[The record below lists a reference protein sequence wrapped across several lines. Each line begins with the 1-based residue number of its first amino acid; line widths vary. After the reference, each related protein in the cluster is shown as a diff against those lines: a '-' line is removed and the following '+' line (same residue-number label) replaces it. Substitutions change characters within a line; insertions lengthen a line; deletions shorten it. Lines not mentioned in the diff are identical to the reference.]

1 VSDKLRCVDN
11 PHNDKLEFVGHE
23 GSSPTVREGRKYER
37 MTMSTQMQE
46 TNTQLIF
53 RHTNSRKGR
62 NISITPEN
70 SAMKHLVYG
79 RIILDAEKPNERF
92 STGPLET
99 GLICLSGECTV
110 EADGQANNLSQY
122 DSIYV
127 PRDTEVVIT
136 TDSLVDLVECSAEV
150 EKKYPLQIVRY
161 ADVEKDSS
169 LKFKTGGAS
178 NSRTVN
184 ITLGKNVEA
193 GRILAGFTTS
203 EPGHWTSWPPHEHAS
218 MLEELYVYY
227 DMPAPAFG
235 VQFVYTNPD
244 EPEFIGVVRDGDA
257 VIMPKGF
264 HPNVSVP
271 GHPINFV
278 WLMAAHREVE
288 DRQFGVVTVQPGFDQ
303 GGSGLEASRK

>member
-1 VSDKLRCVDN
+1 
-11 PHNDKLEFVGHE
+11 
-23 GSSPTVREGRKYER
+23 
-37 MTMSTQMQE
+37 MSTQMKE
-46 TNTQLIF
+46 DRQLIF
-53 RHTNSRKGR
+53 RHTNAKKGR
-62 NISITPEN
+62 TISITPEN
-70 SAMKHLVYG
+70 SAMKHLIYG
-79 RIILDAEKPNERF
+79 RIILDPEKPYEKF
-92 STGPLET
+92 STGRLET
-99 GLICLSGECTV
+99 GLICLSGECKIA
-110 EADGQANNLSQY
+110 ADGQTNKLSQY
-122 DSIYV
+122 DSVYL
-127 PRDTEVVIT
+127 PRDTEVEIT
-136 TDSLVDLVECSAEV
+136 TDSSVDLVECSAEV
-150 EKKYPLQIVRY
+150 EKKYPLQVVRY

-203 EPGHWTSWPPHEHAS
+203 EPGHWTSWPPHEHAAI
-218 MLEELYVYY
+218 LEELYVYY

-278 WLMAAHREVE
+278 WMMAAHREVE

>member
-1 VSDKLRCVDN
+1 
-11 PHNDKLEFVGHE
+11 
-23 GSSPTVREGRKYER
+23 
-37 MTMSTQMQE
+37 MSTPARE
-46 TNTQLIF
+46 TKEQLIF
-53 RHTNSRKGR
+53 RQTNARKGR
-62 NISITPEN
+62 HISVTPEN
-70 SAMKHLVYG
+70 SAMKHLAYG
-79 RIILDAEKPNERF
+79 RIILDQDKTSETF
-92 STGPLET
+92 STGSHET
-99 GLICLSGECTV
+99 GLICLSGSCTV
-110 EADGQANNLSQY
+110 TAEGQSNQIDQY
-122 DSIYV
+122 DSIYL
-127 PRDTEVVIT
+127 PRDTEVKIT
-136 TDSLVDLVECSAEV
+136 TETSVDLVECSAEV
-150 EKKYPLQIVRY
+150 EKRYPLQVVRY
-161 ADVEKDSS
+161 ADVEKDGS
-169 LKFKTGGAS
+169 LRFKTGGPS
-178 NSRTVN
+178 TTRTVN

-203 EPGHWTSWPPHEHAS
+203 EPGHWTSWPPHEHAA

-235 VQFVYTNPD
+235 VQFVYTDPN

-303 GGSGLEASRK
+303 AGSGLEASRK

>member
-1 VSDKLRCVDN
+1 
-11 PHNDKLEFVGHE
+11 
-23 GSSPTVREGRKYER
+23 
-37 MTMSTQMQE
+37 MSTQMKE
-46 TNTQLIF
+46 AGDRMIF
-53 RHTNSRKGR
+53 RGTNRRKGR
-62 NISITPEN
+62 HWAITPEN
-70 SAMKHLVYG
+70 SSMKHLVYG
-79 RIILDAEKPNERF
+79 RIILDSEVKTASF
-92 STGPLET
+92 STGALET
-99 GLICLSGECTV
+99 GLICLSGECRIV
-110 EADGQANNLSQY
+110 ADGETHEIGRH
-122 DSIYV
+122 DSIYI
-127 PRDTEVVIT
+127 PRDTEVEVT
-136 TDSLVDLVECSAEV
+136 TETNVDLVECSAEV
-150 EKKYPLQIVRY
+150 DEKYPLQIVRY
-161 ADVEKDSS
+161 ADVENNSS

-178 NSRTVN
+178 STRTVN

-235 VQFVYTNPD
+235 VQFVYTDPQ

-257 VIMPKGF
+257 VVMPKGF

-278 WLMAAHREVE
+278 WLMAAHREKE

-303 GGSGLEASRK
+303 GGTGLEASRK

>member
-1 VSDKLRCVDN
+1 
-11 PHNDKLEFVGHE
+11 
-23 GSSPTVREGRKYER
+23 
-37 MTMSTQMQE
+37 MSTQMKE
-46 TNTQLIF
+46 TSDQRIF
-53 RHTNSRKGR
+53 RGTNAQKGR
-62 NISITPEN
+62 HISITPEN

-79 RIILDAEKPNERF
+79 RIILDTETPTASF
-92 STGPLET
+92 STGKLET
-99 GLICLSGECTV
+99 GLICLSGECTIN
-110 EADGQANNLSQY
+110 ADGQTNQITQY
-122 DSIYV
+122 DSIYL
-127 PRDTEVVIT
+127 PRDTQVEINT
-136 TDSLVDLVECSAEV
+136 GSSVDLVECSSEV
-150 EKKYPLQIVRY
+150 EAKYPLQVVRY
-161 ADVEKDSS
+161 ADVEKDGS

-184 ITLGKNVEA
+184 ITLGKNIEA

-227 DMPAPAFG
+227 DMPAPSFG

-278 WLMAAHREVE
+278 WMMAAHREVE

-303 GGSGLEASRK
+303 AGSGLEASRK

>member
-1 VSDKLRCVDN
+1 
-11 PHNDKLEFVGHE
+11 
-23 GSSPTVREGRKYER
+23 
-37 MTMSTQMQE
+37 MSTQLKE
-46 TNTQLIF
+46 TERRIF
-53 RHTNSRKGR
+53 RKTNAQKGR
-62 NISITPEN
+62 HFAITPEN
-70 SAMKHLVYG
+70 SSMKHLVYG
-79 RIILDAEKPNERF
+79 RIILDQETARVEF
-92 STGPLET
+92 STAGSES
-99 GLICLSGECTV
+99 GLICLAGDCTIKAAGQTV
-110 EADGQANNLSQY
+110 ELARH
-122 DSIYV
+122 DSIYL
-127 PRDTEVVIT
+127 PRDTEVEIST
-136 TDSLVDLVECSAEV
+136 TSAVDLVECSAAV
-150 EKKYPLQIVRY
+150 DNKYPLQVVRY

-203 EPGHWTSWPPHEHAS
+203 EPGNWTSWPPHEHAAI
-218 MLEELYVYY
+218 LEELYVYY

-244 EPEFIGVVRDGDA
+244 EPEFVGVVRDGDA
-257 VIMPKGF
+257 VVMPRGF

-278 WLMAAHREVE
+278 WMMAAHREVE

>member
-1 VSDKLRCVDN
+1 
-11 PHNDKLEFVGHE
+11 
-23 GSSPTVREGRKYER
+23 
-37 MTMSTQMQE
+37 MSTPMPQSKE
-46 TNTQLIF
+46 ELIF
-53 RHTNSRKGR
+53 RKTNARKGR
-62 NISITPEN
+62 HISISPDN

-79 RIILDAEKPNERF
+79 RIILDSEVPRVSF
-92 STGPLET
+92 STGTLET
-99 GLICLSGECTV
+99 GLICLAGQCTIN
-110 EADGQANNLSQY
+110 ADGETHEINQH
-122 DSIYV
+122 DSIYL
-127 PRDTEVVIT
+127 PRDTSVEIT
-136 TDSLVDLVECSAEV
+136 TAGSVDLVECSSAV
-150 EKKYPLQIVRY
+150 DHKYPLQVVRY
-161 ADVEKDSS
+161 ADVEKDGS

-203 EPGHWTSWPPHEHAS
+203 EPGHWTSWPPHEHAA

-235 VQFVYTNPD
+235 VQFVYTNPE

-257 VIMPKGF
+257 VIMPRGF

-278 WLMAAHREVE
+278 WLMAAHREVD
-288 DRQFGVVTVQPGFDQ
+288 DRQFGVVTVQPGFDK

>member
-1 VSDKLRCVDN
+1 
-11 PHNDKLEFVGHE
+11 
-23 GSSPTVREGRKYER
+23 
-37 MTMSTQMQE
+37 MSTQMKEQKD
-46 TNTQLIF
+46 QLIF
-53 RHTNSRKGR
+53 RHTNEKKGR
-62 NISITPEN
+62 NLSITPEN
-70 SAMKHLVYG
+70 SSMKHLVYG
-79 RIILDAEKPNERF
+79 RVILDQEVPRVAF
-92 STGPLET
+92 STGALES
-99 GLICLSGECTV
+99 GLICLSGECTIK
-110 EADGQANNLSQY
+110 ADGQTNKISQY
-122 DSIYV
+122 DSIYL
-127 PRDTEVVIT
+127 PRDTEVEIT
-136 TDSLVDLVECSAEV
+136 TAGSVDLVECAAEV

-161 ADVEKDSS
+161 ADVEGDSS
-169 LKFKTGGAS
+169 LKFKTGGPS
-178 NSRTVN
+178 TTRTVN

-203 EPGHWTSWPPHEHAS
+203 EPGHWTSWPPHEHAA

-278 WLMAAHREVE
+278 WMMAAHRETE
-288 DRQFGVVTVQPGFDQ
+288 DRQFGVVNVQPGFDQ

>member
-1 VSDKLRCVDN
+1 
-11 PHNDKLEFVGHE
+11 
-23 GSSPTVREGRKYER
+23 
-37 MTMSTQMQE
+37 MSTQME
-46 TNTQLIF
+46 VSKDEMIF
-53 RHTNSRKGR
+53 RGTNRQKGR
-62 NISITPEN
+62 HVSITPEN
-70 SAMKHLVYG
+70 SSMKHLVYG
-79 RIILDAEKPNERF
+79 RIILDKDEPRAAF
-92 STGPLET
+92 STDKLET
-99 GLICLSGECTV
+99 GLICLSGECTIK
-110 EADGQANNLSQY
+110 ADGETNKIGRY
-122 DSIYV
+122 DSIYI
-127 PRDTEVVIT
+127 PRDTDVEIT
-136 TDSLVDLVECSAEV
+136 TESSVDMVECSAEV
-150 EKKYPLQIVRY
+150 ENLYPLQVVRY
-161 ADVEKDSS
+161 EDVEKDGS

-218 MLEELYVYY
+218 ILEELYVYY
-227 DMPAPAFG
+227 DMPPPAFG

-244 EPEFIGVVRDGDA
+244 DPEFIGVVRDGDA
-257 VIMPKGF
+257 VVMPRGF

-288 DRQFGVVTVQPGFDQ
+288 DRQFGVVTVQPGFDK

>member
-1 VSDKLRCVDN
+1 
-11 PHNDKLEFVGHE
+11 
-23 GSSPTVREGRKYER
+23 
-37 MTMSTQMQE
+37 MSTQMKEVWKQR
-46 TNTQLIF
+46 IF
-53 RHTNSRKGR
+53 RGTDRHKGR
-62 NISITPEN
+62 HLSITPEN
-70 SAMKHLVYG
+70 SAMQHLVYG
-79 RIILDAEKPNERF
+79 RIILAEELRRAAF
-92 STGPLET
+92 ATGDFES
-99 GLICLSGECTV
+99 GLICLSGQCTIN
-110 EADGQANNLSQY
+110 ADGQTFELSRY
-122 DSIYV
+122 DSIYL
-127 PRDTEVVIT
+127 PRETDVEVTTE
-136 TDSLVDLVECSAEV
+136 SAVDLVECSAAV
-150 EKKYPLQIVRY
+150 EKKYPLQVVRY

-169 LKFKTGGAS
+169 LKFKAGGPATT
-178 NSRTVN
+178 RTVN

-203 EPGHWTSWPPHEHAS
+203 EPGHWTSWPPHEHAA

-227 DMPAPAFG
+227 DMPAPSFG

-303 GGSGLEASRK
+303 SGSGLEASRK

>member
-1 VSDKLRCVDN
+1 
-11 PHNDKLEFVGHE
+11 
-23 GSSPTVREGRKYER
+23 
-37 MTMSTQMQE
+37 MQE
-46 TNTQLIF
+46 AASQMIF
-53 RHTNSRKGR
+53 RHTNQQKGR
-62 NISITPEN
+62 NISITPQN
-70 SAMKHLVYG
+70 SLMKHLVYG
-79 RIILDAEKPNERF
+79 RIILDKETPRAEF
-92 STGPLET
+92 GTGTLET
-99 GLICLSGECTV
+99 GLICLSGECTIK
-110 EADGQANNLSQY
+110 ADSEEIKIERY
-122 DSIYV
+122 DSIYI
-127 PRDTEVVIT
+127 PRDTSVEVT
-136 TDSLVDLVECSAEV
+136 TESAVDLVECSAEV
-150 EKKYPLQIVRY
+150 DKKYPLQVVRY

-169 LKFKTGGAS
+169 LKFKTGGPS
-178 NSRTVN
+178 TTRTVN

-203 EPGHWTSWPPHEHAS
+203 EPGHWTSWPPHEHAA

-244 EPEFIGVVRDGDA
+244 DPEFVGVVRDGDA

>member
-1 VSDKLRCVDN
+1 
-11 PHNDKLEFVGHE
+11 
-23 GSSPTVREGRKYER
+23 
-37 MTMSTQMQE
+37 MSTQMKEPSDQR
-46 TNTQLIF
+46 IF
-53 RHTNSRKGR
+53 RGTDRNKGR
-62 NISITPEN
+62 YLSITPEN

-79 RIILDAEKPNERF
+79 RIILDKEVPRAVF
-92 STGPLET
+92 ATGDFES
-99 GLICLSGECTV
+99 GLICLSGQCTIN
-110 EADGQANNLSQY
+110 ADGQGFELGRY
-122 DSIYV
+122 DAIYL
-127 PRDTEVVIT
+127 PRETDVEVTTE
-136 TDSLVDLVECSAEV
+136 SAVDLVECSAAV
-150 EKKYPLQIVRY
+150 EKKYPLQLVRY
-161 ADVEKDSS
+161 ADVERDAS
-169 LKFKTGGAS
+169 LKFKTGGPATT
-178 NSRTVN
+178 RTVN

-203 EPGHWTSWPPHEHAS
+203 EPGHWTSWPPHEHAA

-227 DMPAPAFG
+227 DMPAPSFG

-288 DRQFGVVTVQPGFDQ
+288 DRQFGVVRVQPGFDQ
-303 GGSGLEASRK
+303 SGSGLEASRK

>member
-1 VSDKLRCVDN
+1 
-11 PHNDKLEFVGHE
+11 
-23 GSSPTVREGRKYER
+23 
-37 MTMSTQMQE
+37 MSAQLQE
-46 TNTQLIF
+46 TKDRLIF
-53 RHTNSRKGR
+53 HGTNSQKGR
-62 NISITPEN
+62 RVSITPDN
-70 SAMKHLVYG
+70 SSMKYLVYG
-79 RIILDAEKPNERF
+79 RIILDQEESSAKF
-92 STGPLET
+92 LTGPLET
-99 GLICLSGECTV
+99 GLICLSGECSLIT
-110 EADGQANNLSQY
+110 DGQTNELGQF
-122 DSIYV
+122 DSIYI
-127 PRDTEVVIT
+127 PRDTDVEIKT
-136 TDSLVDLVECSAEV
+136 ATSVDLVECSAAV
-150 EKKYPLQIVRY
+150 DNKYPLQVVRY

-169 LKFKTGGAS
+169 LKFKTGGPS
-178 NSRTVN
+178 TTRTVN

-278 WLMAAHREVE
+278 WMMAAHRETE
-288 DRQFGVVTVQPGFDQ
+288 DRQFGVVNVQPGFDQ
-303 GGSGLEASRK
+303 GGSGLEASLKK

>member
-1 VSDKLRCVDN
+1 
-11 PHNDKLEFVGHE
+11 
-23 GSSPTVREGRKYER
+23 
-37 MTMSTQMQE
+37 MSTQMKE
-46 TNTQLIF
+46 AKDQLIF
-53 RHTNSRKGR
+53 RNTNSRKGR

-79 RIILDAEKPNERF
+79 RIILDPELRRVTFA
-92 STGPLET
+92 TGKLET
-99 GLICLSGECTV
+99 GLICLSGECTIK
-110 EADGQANNLSQY
+110 ASGQTNAINQY
-122 DSIYV
+122 DSIYL
-127 PRDTEVVIT
+127 PRDTDVEIT
-136 TDSLVDLVECSAEV
+136 TDSSVDLVECSAEV
-150 EKKYPLQIVRY
+150 EKKYPLQVVRY
-161 ADVEKDSS
+161 ADVEKDGS

-303 GGSGLEASRK
+303 AGSGLEASRK